1 MALKHMNKLEN
12 ALEDSKI
19 SIELDDKNIKAYLIV
34 GQILAIMS
42 KNSFNLDYI
51 T

>member
-1 MALKHMNKLEN
+1 LNKLEN

-19 SIELDDKNIKAYLIV
+19 SIELDDKNIKAYLIF

-42 KNSFNLDYI
+42 KKYFNLEYI
-51 T
+51 